1 MPTLKR
7 IVKELSGQ
15 DISRCQA
22 CLDCEVSCPDDELD
36 IPVGSMIQM
45 VMFNDE
51 EVLTTKTLWSDCV
64 LTKARLAC
72 SRGINISAVME
83 ALREEAG
90 CRGLNEQDVGP
101 PQRI

>member
-7 IVKELSGQ
+7 IVKEATGQ

-22 CLDCEVSCPDDELD
+22 CLDCEVSCPSDDLD

-51 EVLTTKTLWSDCV
+51 EVLTAKTLWSDCV
-64 LTKARLAC
+64 LQKARLAC
-72 SRGINISAVME
+72 SRSINISSVME
-83 ALREEAG
+83 ALREEARK
-90 CRGLNEQDVGP
+90 RGVAPE
-101 PQRI
+101 